1 MNVHFLSCNV
11 SSSSIVI
18 YTILYSRILL
28 NVLKEKKKKK
38 QTAAALREEGILCE
52 KEQNILYIYI
62 NI

>member
-28 NVLKEKKKKK
+28 NVLKEKKK

>member
-28 NVLKEKKKKK
+28 NVLKEKKKK

-62 NI
+62 